1 MCVKEVTNFW
11 ILDQAKWYIL
21 VSRARWRPI
30 PWYGNRLD
38 SSAMLI
44 STDGLRGPIIV
55 SDFYA
60 PFKFDKQY
68 TMTLSDHYHQEAP
81 ALVNYYQSPDNYNN
95 YGGTEPVPDSTLI
108 NEQQG
113 ARFSVEAG
121 KTYLFNIISM
131 AAFAAHWVQFN
142 QHTMTVVEVDGVYT
156 VPFETQQLYV
166 TTAQRYTVLLTAN
179 ANPSINY
186 GIVSQ
191 MNTQMFD
198 PMKMPQDGSYISF
211 VCAPVLAV

>member
-1 MCVKEVTNFW
+1 
-11 ILDQAKWYIL
+11 
-21 VSRARWRPI
+21 
-30 PWYGNRLD
+30 
-38 SSAMLI
+38 
-44 STDGLRGPIIV
+44 
-55 SDFYA
+55 
-60 PFKFDKQY
+60 
-68 TMTLSDHYHQEAP
+68 MTLSDHYHQEAP

-191 MNTQMFD
+191 MHPQMFD
-198 PMKMPQDGSYISF
+198 PLKMPQDGSYISF